1 MKRQTR
7 KVGVAGGFIN
17 QMMGNNATEP
27 KLGEGATI
35 LMYSDR
41 EAYEVIDVSEC
52 GSKCTLR
59 EMEATFVGSGYGD
72 EKYEY
77 NSNPNNYT
85 IDLEWNEKKG
95 CWGKVTYSIEIIKA
109 LVNKY
114 HKKYGWGWVDELL
127 KDFGIQSYQ
136 HLYDDPS
143 ADNYYN
149 QMKLIDGVT
158 KKYNNFNKVSV
169 IFGVMEKYCDPHF

>member
-1 MKRQTR
+1 MKKQTR

-17 QMMGNNATEP
+17 QMMGNNSTEP
-27 KLGEGATI
+27 KVGDGATI

-41 EAYEVIDVSEC
+41 EAYEVIFVSEC

-59 EMEATFVGSGYGD
+59 KVDTKWCGLSYGD

-77 NSNPNNYT
+77 KSNPENYT
-85 IDLEWNEKKG
+85 IQLEWSDKKG
-95 CWGKVTYSIEIIKA
+95 CWGKVTYSIEIIKS

-114 HKKYGWGWVDELL
+114 HKKYGWGWADEML
-127 KDFGIQSYQ
+127 KDFGIESYQ
-136 HLYDDPS
+136 HLYVDPS
-143 ADNYYN
+143 DDNHYD

-158 KKYNNFNKVSV
+158 KKYKNFNKASV
-169 IFGVMEKYCDPHF
+169 IFGIMQEYRDPHF